1 LFHLTKK
8 GRLDHIEV
16 NVETTPRFWADAPE
30 EQRPQLARRIE
41 KKAKDLIGFKMA
53 VQVVAPMTITRSE
66 GKAKR
71 LLDERDA

>member
-1 LFHLTKK
+1 MC
-8 GRLDHIEV
+8 GIYHIIDGELL
-16 NVETTPRFWADAPE
+16 EA
-30 EQRPQLARRIE
+30 EQELARRIE

-71 LLDERDA
+71 LLDERDAA